1 VDLFRKVLWSNS
13 HLCCLE
19 ISSSVRRLAGKSGSI
34 HSQHFTDT
42 PAVHFSR
49 TVLATAVTQP
59 SRDSQASALA
69 RVSRR
74 DKWEHQEKL
83 SAVPLSETKI
93 SKDTRLIIIAQIDVH
108 ASQNLSHILYRVLFV
123 PSKHHMSS
131 MCLVS
136 VQILPQHMHPISP
149 SPWK

>member
-1 VDLFRKVLWSNS
+1 MGEVDLFRKVLWSNS

-59 SRDSQASALA
+59 NRDSQASSSHKSAGGTREEL
-69 RVSRR
+69 
-74 DKWEHQEKL
+74 QEKFL
-83 SAVPLSETKI
+83 SCASLSKVKI
-93 SKDTRLIIIAQIDVH
+93 SEYARPTVLHSWLYKQAKLSLHHCSSNCIYIPLNIMCPTQVLSRHVSCLSTRI
-108 ASQNLSHILYRVLFV
+108 
-123 PSKHHMSS
+123 
-131 MCLVS
+131 CLN
-136 VQILPQHMHPISP
+136 
-149 SPWK
+149 